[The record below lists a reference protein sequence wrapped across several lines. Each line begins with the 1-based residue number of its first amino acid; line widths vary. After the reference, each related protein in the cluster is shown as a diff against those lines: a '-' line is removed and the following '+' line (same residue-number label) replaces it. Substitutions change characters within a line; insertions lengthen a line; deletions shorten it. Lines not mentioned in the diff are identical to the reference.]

1 MYISPEKKR
10 NAAKLTTSSSSLPS
24 SPSRSSC
31 SSCKDGRRRKG
42 RLKKKAKKAKDTRV
56 SELDRD
62 GRLTRPPW
70 LLLRSPQGFRRDD
83 ERERGGG
90 GEEACLINQ
99 RAFYLSRPLE
109 LDARLMARVLI

>member
-10 NAAKLTTSSSSLPS
+10 NAAKLITSSSSLPS

-42 RLKKKAKKAKDTRV
+42 QLKKKAKKAKDTRV

-90 GEEACLINQ
+90 GEGLPYKPTS
-99 RAFYLSRPLE
+99 FLSQPSDGIRH
-109 LDARLMARVLI
+109 ARLMARVLI